1 MDFNRGIS
9 YVFDRNQACQIRHI
23 QNSPLLKDQN
33 SVGYLKTAKDLL
45 GWKNDTYYLGKVFKY
60 FESLKILYTILSILS
75 FKDLRERNFLRCMGT
90 CNV

>member
-33 SVGYLKTAKDLL
+33 TVGYLKTAKDLL
-45 GWKNDTYYLGKVFKY
+45 GWKNDTYYLGKVYSFTL
-60 FESLKILYTILSILS
+60 FVSLKTLYRIFVI
-75 FKDLRERNFLRCMGT
+75 FERLT
-90 CNV
+90 